1 MRNAN
6 RIDLQKKWISDQIHT
21 IEDNDIAFVL
31 QDRKRH
37 IQQLEEALA
46 LRGIE
51 VIKTVSQ
58 IYIMFRKK
66 ESVK

>member
-31 QDRKRH
+31 QDRKHH
-37 IQQLEEALA
+37 IAQLEEALA

-66 ESVK
+66 ER

>member
-1 MRNAN
+1 MRSAN
-6 RIDLQKKWISDQIHT
+6 RIDMQKKWISDQIHT
-21 IEDNDIAFVL
+21 IEDGDIAFVL

-66 ESVK
+66 ER